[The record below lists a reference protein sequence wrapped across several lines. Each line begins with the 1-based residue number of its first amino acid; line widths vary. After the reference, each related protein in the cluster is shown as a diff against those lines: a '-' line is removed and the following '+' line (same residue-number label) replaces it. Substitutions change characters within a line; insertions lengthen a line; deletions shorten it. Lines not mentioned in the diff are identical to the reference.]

1 MGQVG
6 PEMHVPLRESL
17 VESVQAVQYEV
28 VRLQLEQVESHAGEA
43 RGQHG
48 GDGRWGESAYRHS

>member
-48 GDGRWGESAYRHS
+48 GDGR